1 MRTGP
6 TGGPSLGVGIWSALR
21 EWPLD
26 REFLTGLDIPP
37 AEIARVSERAHF
49 LGSRRK
55 FAYAGAE
62 APVEEFGERA
72 IPDRLELSHV
82 DVKLADKRL
91 DFARAPARVLINSV
105 EPIIERLGF
114 DPLCNGTLG
123 LAFVVLWS
131 SIHSSTSFP
140 RWRSQTGNG
149 RGCRPARR
157 RAGGL

>member
-1 MRTGP
+1 M
-6 TGGPSLGVGIWSALR
+6 GVGDLVGTEGMA
-21 EWPLD
+21 LD

-37 AEIARVSERAHF
+37 AEIARFSERAHF

-82 DVKLADKRL
+82 DVILADKRL

-123 LAFVVLWS
+123 LAFVVKFMVVHPLFDQLPTLAIPDGQWKRFG
-131 SIHSSTSFP
+131 HS
-140 RWRSQTGNG
+140 RLQG
-149 RGCRPARR
+149 A
-157 RAGGL
+157 